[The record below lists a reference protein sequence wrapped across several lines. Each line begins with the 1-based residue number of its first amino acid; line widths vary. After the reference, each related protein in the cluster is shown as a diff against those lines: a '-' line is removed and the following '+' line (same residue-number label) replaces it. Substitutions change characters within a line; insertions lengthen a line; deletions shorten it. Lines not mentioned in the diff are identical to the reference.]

1 MMRSKCVVPIVFAF
15 VIIAAECN
23 YEADVLYAWRLE
35 LTDPNN
41 VLQTW
46 DPTLRNPCTWF
57 HVTCNTENRVVRV
70 DLGNAGLSGPLVAE
84 LGGLTNLQYLQVQ
97 GNKMSGR
104 IPSELGN
111 LTNLIS
117 LGLSQNLLSGPI
129 PVSLGNLRSLRFMN
143 LNSNK
148 LSGRIPDAVIQLIK
162 WGQLQTLNVSDNQLA
177 GTNRLTN
184 ITGFRITTIIQDP
197 KA

>member
-1 MMRSKCVVPIVFAF
+1 MMRLKVVVPLVFAF

-23 YEADVLYAWRLE
+23 YEVDVLYAWRLE

-41 VLQTW
+41 VLQSW
-46 DPTLRNPCTWF
+46 DPTLRNPCPGF
-57 HVTCNTENRVVRV
+57 M
-70 DLGNAGLSGPLVAE
+70 DLGNAGLSGSLVAE
-84 LGGLTNLQYLQVQ
+84 LGGLTNLQYLQLE
-97 GNKMSGR
+97 GNKISGR

-148 LSGRIPDAVIQLIK
+148 LSGRIPDTVIQLIK

-177 GTNRLTN
+177 GTTRLTN
-184 ITGFRITTIIQDP
+184 TTGFQITTIIQDP